1 MAERESIL
9 IVDDDE
15 STCRS
20 LTLLFGEKGYE
31 IETVGTGREAI
42 ERIEERFFNLVIA
55 DIKLPDMEGVELI
68 GVCRQLHSDLVLI
81 MITAYASL
89 ETAIRALNEGASAYV
104 TKPLNVDAVLA
115 TVREAL
121 EKQRLVVENRG
132 LYEAVKRELAER
144 NRALKALQAS
154 EASLRNLI
162 TSNAD
167 GMIIVDKEGIVHF
180 ANPAAETLFGR
191 EGDQFLGEA
200 IGLPIQA
207 GKAANVEI
215 MGTNGE
221 VTTAEMSVADIEWE
235 GRSAYLA
242 SVRDI
247 TERKRA
253 AEELKRSY
261 EKIRRI
267 FEQTV
272 KALASAVE
280 MREPYTAGHQQ
291 RVTRVAT
298 IIAEELGLPED
309 QISGLRMAGV
319 VHDIGKLSIP
329 AEILSKTI
337 PLTKIEWEMIKN
349 HPRIGY
355 EILKSV
361 EFPWPVAETV
371 LQHHERMNGSGYPQ
385 GLAGQDILLE
395 ARILSVADTI
405 EAMSYPRP
413 YRMPVG
419 IEKALEE
426 ISQNRGIL
434 YDPDVVDA
442 CLKPS
447 VREWLFRLFKFE
459 EEMREMREERLEFD
473 RGEQTR
479 LVFWRRLLT
488 KSSERTKLHETVSP
502 RGKDRIGTGAGQP
515 GLAYNYFITRD
526 WGGVELHIDRGEH
539 EETAKEMFDALCA
552 KRKEIESDFGESLGW
567 EHIEGGHSYRIGKR
581 FEDAGL
587 KDEDKWDEL
596 QNEMIDGMIRLERSL
611 RRHIARL
618 AL

>member
-1 MAERESIL
+1 MGERESIL

-20 LTLLFGEKGYE
+20 LTLIFGEKGYE
-31 IETVGTGREAI
+31 TETAGTGRGAI
-42 ERIEERFFNLVIA
+42 EKVEERFFNLVLA
-55 DIKLPDMEGVELI
+55 DIKLPDIEGVELI
-68 GVCRQLHSDLVLI
+68 ERCKELHPDTVLI
-81 MITAYASL
+81 MVTAYASL
-89 ETAIRALNEGASAYV
+89 ETAIRALNEGASAYI
-104 TKPLNVDAVLA
+104 TKPLNMDEVLA

-144 NRALKALQAS
+144 NRALGALQAS

-180 ANPAAETLFGR
+180 ANPAAEVLFGR
-191 EGDQFLGEA
+191 EGEEFLGQAVGFPIEA
-200 IGLPIQA
+200 GETVD
-207 GKAANVEI
+207 VEI
-215 MGTNGE
+215 VGSNGE
-221 VTTAEMSVADIEWE
+221 VTTAEMSVAHIEWE
-235 GRSAYLA
+235 EKSAYLA
-242 SVRDI
+242 SLRDI
-247 TERKRA
+247 TERRRA
-253 AEELKRSY
+253 EEELKRSF

-298 IIAEELGLPED
+298 TIAEELGLPED

-349 HPRIGY
+349 HPRVGY

-361 EFPWPVAETV
+361 EFPWPVADTV
-371 LQHHERMNGSGYPQ
+371 LQHHERINGSGYPQ

-395 ARILSVADTI
+395 ARILGVADTI

-434 YDPDVVDA
+434 YDPEVVDA
-442 CLKPS
+442 CLSPS

-459 EEMREMREERLEFD
+459 EEMREMREEKLEFD
-473 RGEQTR
+473 RGDQGR
-479 LVFWRRLLT
+479 LAFWGRLLT

-502 RGKDRIGTGAGQP
+502 SSQDRIGTGAGQP
-515 GLAYNYFITRD
+515 GLAYNYLITRD

-539 EETAKEMFDALCA
+539 EEGAKEMFDALYTN
-552 KRKEIESDFGESLGW
+552 REEIESDFGESLGW
-567 EHIEGGHSYRIGKR
+567 ERLEGEHSYRIGKR
-581 FEDAGL
+581 FEEAGL
-587 KDEDKWDEL
+587 KDEDRWDEL
-596 QNEMIDGMIRLERSL
+596 QNEMIDGMIRLERCL

-618 AL
+618 PL